1 MIPIYIPLKDGESL
15 MPEVLQGVLSQTL
28 GCCIVPITSPGEE
41 RFLETNKINNLLRA
55 LSLNKTDKII
65 LMDSD
70 VAIGN
75 PLMIEEMLNDK
86 ANMDKEIISV
96 TTRKEKVTQCYHVPH
111 SLMLIKGLMLV
122 KFIDFLE
129 KRKISSE
136 EEDGRKYCSV
146 CLFLRDKESNTMF
159 LQNEKNNEV
168 KRLDLTQV
176 KTI

>member
-1 MIPIYIPLKDGESL
+1 MIPIYIPLKDGEAL

-28 GCCIVPITSPGEE
+28 GCCIIPITSKGED
-41 RFLETNKINNLLRA
+41 RFLETNKVNNLLRA

-75 PLMIEEMLNDK
+75 SYMIEEMLNDK

-129 KRKISSE
+129 KRKISPE
-136 EEDGRKYCSV
+136 EEDGRKHCSV

-159 LQNEKNNEV
+159 LQNEKNDEV
-168 KRLDLTQV
+168 KRLDLTQA
-176 KTI
+176 I